1 MKTASF
7 LSSVASQPQQMLV
20 VSELADLNLPLPED
34 LLGTYVRTYARTCEG
49 CMNIRTYSPS
59 HSFLIVQ
66 YTVLYCTALFYT
78 ILYCTIL
85 HCTTTHRTVTHCTSL
100 LHTVINHITLRC
112 PLQHAAL
119 HHTATHI
126 TARKSFI
133 SLHNITP
140 SSQSI
145 SRSQGSLSIFSSMP
159 FLPCSVHQKYREV
172 RTLALLILSY
182 VTIRNSTHVSMHEHA
197 VQTLKHFHFVT
208 RKHHSTSFINSHFSF
223 STVSCVKTFK

>member
-78 ILYCTIL
+78 ILYYTTL
-85 HCTTTHRTVTHCTSL
+85 HYDAPYCNALYFATSHC
-100 LHTVINHITLRC
+100 N
-112 PLQHAAL
+112 
-119 HHTATHI
+119 
-126 TARKSFI
+126 
-133 SLHNITP
+133 TP
-140 SSQSI
+140 
-145 SRSQGSLSIFSSMP
+145 
-159 FLPCSVHQKYREV
+159 
-172 RTLALLILSY
+172 
-182 VTIRNSTHVSMHEHA
+182 
-197 VQTLKHFHFVT
+197 
-208 RKHHSTSFINSHFSF
+208 HHSEMSPTTRRTTSHSHTHHCS
-223 STVSCVKTFK
+223 

>member
-1 MKTASF
+1 MH
-7 LSSVASQPQQMLV
+7 VLV
-20 VSELADLNLPLPED
+20 KGAW
-34 LLGTYVRTYARTCEG
+34 TYVHTALHILFSSCNTLC
-49 CMNIRTYSPS
+49 CTALHCS
-59 HSFLIVQ
+59 
-66 YTVLYCTALFYT
+66 TLYCTV
-78 ILYCTIL
+78 L

-126 TARKSFI
+126 TARNSFI

-172 RTLALLILSY
+172 RTFALLILSY
-182 VTIRNSTHVSMHEHA
+182 VTVRNSTHVSMHEHA

-223 STVSCVKTFK
+223 STVSCVKTFKWYYLFFELMSPPKNIHRMFYPV